1 VQKEKETCRKNGR
14 PLIYGLFPHGEL
26 AHDFRVL
33 SSATTMRRTNC
44 LSFSFIFIN
53 SAAKISTLFQSDKF
67 FSKNFTIFMMKAF
80 TYILSRQLFC
90 HSKVY
95 SSPEDDKTGIV
106 GRFVFSSKDERIFLG

>member
-1 VQKEKETCRKNGR
+1 
-14 PLIYGLFPHGEL
+14 
-26 AHDFRVL
+26 
-33 SSATTMRRTNC
+33 
-44 LSFSFIFIN
+44 
-53 SAAKISTLFQSDKF
+53 
-67 FSKNFTIFMMKAF
+67 MMKAF